1 VALFKKKKFLI
12 GGLVIILAISYLGY
26 TGFRSSAAY
35 YYTVSEVTQQGS
47 LIYGKTLRINGTVAP
62 DSVFA
67 ETGNLTLK
75 FSITG
80 GGNNIPVVYHGV
92 TPDTFKA
99 DSDIVVEGKMDPQG
113 VFQAS
118 SILTKCPSK
127 YTPQQ

>member
-1 VALFKKKKFLI
+1 LFKKKRFLI
-12 GGLVIILAISYLGY
+12 GGLIILLAISYLAY
-26 TGFRSSAAY
+26 TGFRSSEAY

-47 LIYGKTLRINGTVAP
+47 LVYGKTLRISGKVAP
-62 DSVFA
+62 DSVSA
-67 ETGNLTLK
+67 ETANLTLD
-75 FSITG
+75 FSITE

-92 TPDTFKA
+92 TPDTFHA
-99 DSDIVVEGKMDPQG
+99 DSDIVVEGQLNPQG